1 MFLKHKP
8 TLKSV
13 IYPSGQPQCDLQKFQ
28 DVHCHLCTTEV
39 NRTQSS
45 KTFHMKL
52 KPLGLFPEIRT
63 VTVTTVTKRYFY

>member
-13 IYPSGQPQCDLQKFQ
+13 IYPSGQPHCDLQKFQ

-45 KTFHMKL
+45 KTFHIL
-52 KPLGLFPEIRT
+52 PLCVVHCPLLLTHP
-63 VTVTTVTKRYFY
+63 